1 MAHFA
6 QINEDNQVI
15 QVIVINNADIINSAG
30 IEDEQQGIDFCKT
43 LCGQDTRW
51 VQTSYNSNFR
61 KNFAGIGFTYNQQ
74 RDAFIPQKPF
84 NSWVLNEET
93 CRWIAPVPTPTEG
106 NYEWDESTISWKL
119 IDVNTTTGN
128 E

>member
-6 QINEDNQVI
+6 QINEDNQVV
-15 QVIVINNADIINSAG
+15 QVIVINNSNIINSSG
-30 IEDEQQGIDFCKT
+30 TEVEQQGVEFCKN
-43 LCGQDTRW
+43 LCGQDTHW
-51 VQTSYNSNFR
+51 IQTSYNSNFR
-61 KNFAGIGFTYNQQ
+61 KNFAGIGFTYDQQ

-84 NSWVLNEET
+84 NSWILNEET
-93 CRWIAPVPTPTEG
+93 CRWIAPVPHPTEG
-106 NYEWDESTISWKL
+106 NYDWDESTISWKL